1 MLISK
6 FDLYKPEWLE
16 LVFDDRNKAYGAY
29 ELRQHYARN
38 MVKAMSITFFGVALL
53 FGASVIL
60 KTKAVPVIPIPHDPS
75 ITIHLSEIKPPVDIP
90 KKPVE
95 PVKPV
100 SPPPPT
106 ATIKDP
112 VMVVTPDKLAAEPV
126 KNDALTA
133 GTIGP
138 ATTTGKGAGE
148 NVLPVETTGTG
159 TAPVVDNTV
168 HPLNGLDV
176 MPEPVGGASAWNKF
190 LSKNLR
196 FPAQAQDD
204 QVSGRVILSFVIEK
218 NGQLSNIVVEQ
229 GAGHGFDEEAM
240 RVLKLA
246 KAWKPGMQNG
256 QAVRV
261 KYAIPI
267 NFQLADPN

>member
-29 ELRQHYARN
+29 ELRQHYAQN
-38 MVKAMSITFFGVALL
+38 MVKAMGITFFGVALL
-53 FGASVIL
+53 FGAIVIL
-60 KTKAVPVIPIPHDPS
+60 KTKPVPVIPIVHDPS
-75 ITIHLSEIKPPVDIP
+75 ITIHLSEIKQPVTPP
-90 KKPVE
+90 KKIVE
-95 PVKPV
+95 PVKP
-100 SPPPPT
+100 PAPLKT
-106 ATIKDP
+106 TQLTQY
-112 VMVVTPDKLAAEPV
+112 VVKP
-126 KNDALTA
+126 DALATNPPVIDKIVGA
-133 GTIGP
+133 IGQTTTPGTLVDPGP
-138 ATTTGKGAGE
+138 IEPATTGKGTE
-148 NVLPVETTGTG
+148 
-159 TAPVVDNTV
+159 PVVDNTV

-176 MPEPVGGASAWNKF
+176 MPEPVGGSNAWNKF

-229 GAGHGFDEEAM
+229 GAGHGFDEEAL